1 MSLKDS
7 YLARYLK
14 QRAWKKIV
22 VKIGAAK
29 LAAAAA
35 IACLAFVLFL
45 ASLAVLAD
53 ASSSE
58 PNAAG
63 GGRCS
68 EFAGKDSPP
77 EALVPI
83 YAAAAQRFEL
93 GPRGPSVLAAINK
106 VESDFGRST
115 LPGVHSGTN
124 SAGAAGPMQFL
135 FPSSWE
141 AFGVDG
147 DGDHVKDV
155 YDSTDAIFSAAKLLA
170 ASGAPD
176 DWYSAVFSYNHA
188 DWYVREVL
196 HIAQGFG
203 EVRCTAASPLGQ
215 LPSVPLQRIEY
226 VARWIQAQRI
236 PYCWGGGHAAKPGP
250 SGGEYCWSSQ
260 GERVFG
266 SSEKGL
272 DCSGAV
278 RWLLTLAGY
287 DDPGPLVS
295 GDFAHAYPAGPGGSV
310 TIWSNADHVFVSIGG
325 VDWGTSSSN
334 FRHGPGFGHQPT
346 AGFVASHPAGL

>member
-1 MSLKDS
+1 MSLEDS
-7 YLARYLK
+7 LPARYLK
-14 QRAWKKIV
+14 QRALRKIV
-22 VKIGAAK
+22 AKAGAAK
-29 LAAAAA
+29 LAAGAAV
-35 IACLAFVLFL
+35 ACVVFVLFL
-45 ASLAVLAD
+45 ALLAALAG

-58 PNAAG
+58 PSAASG
-63 GGRCS
+63 EHCS
-68 EFAGKDSPP
+68 EMAGKNSPP

-93 GPRGPSVLAAINK
+93 DPRGPSILAAINE

-147 DGDHVKDV
+147 NGDQVKDV
-155 YDSTDAIFSAAKLLA
+155 YDSTDAIFSAANLLA

-176 DWYSAVFSYNHA
+176 DWYGAIFAYNHA

-196 HIAQGFG
+196 QIARGFG
-203 EVRCTAASPLGQ
+203 SVQCVAASPLGQ
-215 LPSVPLQRIEY
+215 LPSAPLQRIEY
-226 VARWIQAQRI
+226 IAHWIQAQRI

-250 SGGEYCWSSQ
+250 STGEYCWSAQ

-278 RWLLTLAGY
+278 RWLLALDGY
-287 DDPGPLVS
+287 KDTGPLVS
-295 GDFAHAYPAGPGGSV
+295 GDFAGAYPNGPGASV
-310 TIWSNADHVFVSIGG
+310 TIWSNEDHVFVSIGG

-334 FRHGPGFGHQPT
+334 YRHGPGFGYQPT